1 MAGPTATLEDAIM
14 IVILE
19 VAVDTGIVSVQETLC
34 RVAVI
39 ALNVCVL
46 TQQRKADQVMIEERR
61 VEPLRFVMAVRTLL
75 SELTFMRIILKVTA
89 DAIRVGRR
97 IKNRVDM
104 AVLTSD
110 GLMRILQREI
120 GRQVMIKCW
129 LCPVLARVTGP
140 TVSAAVSIVVVVLQV
155 ATGTRGI
162 HDVIKRVFVMTV
174 GAEQVDMLAL

>member
-61 VEPLRFVMAVRTLL
+61 VEPLGFVMAVRTLL

-97 IKNRVDM
+97 IKNWVDM

-120 GRQVMIKCW
+120 SRQVMIKCW

-140 TVSAAVSIVVVVLQV
+140 TVSAAVSIVVIVFQV
-155 ATGTRGI
+155 ATGTPGI

-174 GAEQVDMLAL
+174 GAEQADMLAL